1 MVTLSEVTLSLL
13 AGSLSTLNPCVF
25 PLLPL
30 VLGGA
35 MQNNRLAPMAMGLGM
50 ASSFAILGVLIGLLG
65 DTIGL
70 DTDLVRAAGGWL
82 LVLIG
87 LAMWIPALNERV
99 TRLMTPLASNA
110 QGLSNQLNTQSLISA
125 FALGG
130 VLGFVWS
137 PCSGPLLLS
146 AITLVATEGGLVRGG
161 LVLGLFGLGAAI
173 PHRCSLYHPS
183 GILKI
188 SRLVTQVHGWH
199 QKSVCIPHPH
209 TGVINRDWSRQEAG
223 SVPGQFAPSG
233 VGQSNHKILAQVL
246 PNASSLAW

>member
-70 DTDLVRAAGGWL
+70 DTDMVRAAGGWL

-173 PHRCSLYHPS
+173 PLIAVAYTTRA
-183 GILKI
+183 GFLK
-188 SRLVTQVHGWH
+188 S
-199 QKSVCIPHPH
+199 
-209 TGVINRDWSRQEAG
+209 RDWLLKYMGGIKKVFASLILILGLLIVTGQDKKLEA
-223 SVPGQFAPSG
+223 SLV
-233 VGQSNHKILAQVL
+233 NLL
-246 PNASSLAW
+246 PQGWVNLTTKY